1 MATGYLNNL
10 LSAFGAPAEGP
21 DLSRLEG
28 LLECLR
34 SGELDPEELS
44 GHLLR
49 MQSRIQ
55 ETHRDRQGSYAE
67 RRHLLSPEVSALIE
81 RNLGAC
87 QDLDESLGVLAVEP
101 NEEVLG
107 VYERATREFLESSD
121 QLLELAASSHP
132 VCPRCGSRGD
142 ENLCS
147 TCQLDRLIPD
157 PDVADMEYSRAVV
170 GEEFLAVYQ
179 AYAQVV
185 EGEASLEPL
194 LQALQSLE
202 LSLLEAQALAE
213 QAAEDSPPH
222 EALLVIINEAVE
234 GVNRMH
240 AVQENRLTRE
250 LHQGW
255 GLVFRAAVVVQ
266 QLLAIAQ
273 GEIGEF
279 VEDQD
284 ESSDESDD

>member
-1 MATGYLNNL
+1 VAAGYLNNL
-10 LSAFGAPAEGP
+10 LSSFGAPAEGP
-21 DLSRLEG
+21 DPSRLEG
-28 LLECLR
+28 LLEILQ
-34 SGELDPEELS
+34 SGEMDSQELS

-55 ETHRDRQGSYAE
+55 EALRDRQGSYAE
-67 RRHLLSPEVSALIE
+67 RSHLLGPEVSALIE

-87 QDLDESLGVLAVEP
+87 QVLEETLGQLAVES
-101 NEEVLG
+101 NQEVQA
-107 VYERATREFLESSD
+107 VYERAIREFLESSD
-121 QLLELAASSHP
+121 QLSELATSSQP
-132 VCPRCGSRGD
+132 VCPRCGSRGS

-147 TCQLDRLIPD
+147 ACEIDRLIPD

-185 EGEASLEPL
+185 EGEAGLEPL

-234 GVNRMH
+234 GVNRLH

-255 GLVFRAAVVVQ
+255 AQVFKAAVVVQ
-266 QLLAIAQ
+266 QLLAVAQ
-273 GEIGEF
+273 GEVEEF
-279 VEDQD
+279 YEDQD
-284 ESSDESDD
+284 ESADD